1 MPDQY
6 RDAAVL
12 RLLDANANRARE
24 ALRVME
30 DYARFVLDSQEL
42 SLALKTLR
50 HQMAEA
56 LAPVLTAAIL
66 HRDTPDDVGTTNKVP
81 RELHRAGVGEVVTAA
96 GKRLGEALRALEEF
110 CKIADP
116 AAAAKIEGIR
126 YAAYDLE
133 LRLARTLRPADSFRR
148 VRLYVLL
155 TESVCA
161 GDWLAAAR
169 GALEGGADC
178 IQLREKTLDGGEWLR
193 RAKVLAEKCHRA
205 GALFIV
211 NDRVDIA
218 LASGADGVHVGQSD
232 LPAIEVR
239 KLIGAERILGV
250 STHNVAQ
257 ARQAVLDGADYVGI
271 GPVYPSRTKPRDFV
285 AGLAAAR
292 EVAAAIKIPAIA
304 IAGIDG
310 GNVDDVLATGVSGVA
325 ISRAVIGCADVKKA
339 ARELKAKI
347 EAFHGVSK
355 IGAAEQ
361 G

>member
-1 MPDQY
+1 
-6 RDAAVL
+6 L

-30 DYARFVLDSQEL
+30 DYARFVLDSEEI

-50 HQMAEA
+50 HQLAEA
-56 LAPVLTAAIL
+56 LTSVLQEAIL
-66 HRDTPDDVGTTNKVP
+66 HRDTPGDVGKENKTTG
-81 RELHRAGVGEVVTAA
+81 ELTRGGVADVVTAA

-110 CKIADP
+110 GKIGDRG
-116 AAAAKIEGIR
+116 AAAKIERVR

-133 LRLARTLRPADSFRR
+133 LRLARTLRPADKFRG

-155 TESVCA
+155 TESVCH
-161 GDWLAAAR
+161 GDWLTTARAALA
-169 GALEGGADC
+169 GGADC
-178 IQLREKTLDGGEWLR
+178 IQLREKTLEAAEWLQ
-193 RAKVLAEKCHRA
+193 RAKALADECHRA

-218 LASGADGVHVGQSD
+218 LASGADGVHVGQTD
-232 LPAIEVR
+232 LPALEAR
-239 KLIGAERILGV
+239 KLVGPELIVGV

-271 GPVYPSRTKPRDFV
+271 GPVFPSKTKPRDFLPGLPAAKEV
-285 AGLAAAR
+285 AG
-292 EVAAAIKIPAIA
+292 AIKIPAIA

-325 ISRAVIGCADVKKA
+325 VSSAVIGCADVKNA
-339 ARELKAKI
+339 ARELKGRI
-347 EAFHGVSK
+347 EAF
-355 IGAAEQ
+355 AAKSRMDQ
-361 G
+361 KLSPGSGRGS